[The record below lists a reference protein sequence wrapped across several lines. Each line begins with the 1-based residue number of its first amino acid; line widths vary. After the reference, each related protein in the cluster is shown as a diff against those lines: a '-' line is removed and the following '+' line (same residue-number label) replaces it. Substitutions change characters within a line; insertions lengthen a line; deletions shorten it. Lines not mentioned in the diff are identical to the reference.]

1 MEANIVNDAANNA
14 QALMSSTDQSVP
26 GQRKL
31 VWTIVVALYARLHLL
46 LQGPPGVAKTH
57 AAKAVARALDIMFTR
72 IQFNPDLMPLD
83 ITGSMVYNQ
92 KIQDFE
98 FRPGPIL
105 RGNIILAD
113 EFNRARATTASA
125 LLEAMAEGQVTIDGE
140 TYWLQDPFLIIG
152 TQNPLDSSGT
162 FETADVNADRFG
174 LCCEVNYLESLEDE
188 VRVALGDFTDASRVK
203 PAFDGGINCL
213 KESQQLVEK
222 VRRGIDR
229 RLAAK
234 VIQVIRSTRQLD
246 ELDVAAGHRASI
258 DLMKAA
264 AAVAVIDR
272 RNSVEPEDFISVMP
286 MVLTHRLQRKDAG
299 NNQGIIDDLVTQ
311 LSK

>member
-1 MEANIVNDAANNA
+1 MEATKINDAATNGNA
-14 QALMSSTDQSVP
+14 LIASANQAVI
-26 GQRKL
+26 GQQELIR
-31 VWTIVVALYARLHLL
+31 TIVVALFARLHLL

-57 AAKAVARALDIMFTR
+57 AAKAVAQALDILFTR
-72 IQFNPDLMPLD
+72 IQFNPDLMPLE

-92 KIQDFE
+92 KIQEFE

-140 TYWLQDPFLIIG
+140 SYPVQDPFLVIG
-152 TQNPLDSSGT
+152 TQNPLDSGGT

-174 LCCEVNYLESLEDE
+174 LCCEVSYLTELDDE
-188 VRVALGDFTDASRVK
+188 VRVALGDYTEASSVK
-203 PAFDGGINCL
+203 QVLDGGIASL
-213 KESQQLVEK
+213 KEIQQTVED
-222 VRRGIDR
+222 VRRSIDK

-234 VIQVIRSTRQLD
+234 VIKVLQGTRERS
-246 ELDVAAGHRASI
+246 ELDVPLGTRASI
-258 DLMKAA
+258 DVMKAA

-272 RNSVEPEDFISVMP
+272 RNNVQAKDVISVLP
-286 MVLTHRLQRKDAG
+286 MIARHRLQRTNAG
-299 NNQGIIDDLVTQ
+299 DTKEIINDLINQ
-311 LSK
+311 LSE